1 MLTCCVL
8 SVVIGGLL
16 WSRKQVG
23 RHANRLLAM
32 LLFVNAY
39 IYFVTVLITDGG
51 IVYVPHLFRTAAPLN
66 YLIGPLVFLYVRA
79 SLLSAPRPD
88 YRRYAWLFLPALLNF
103 IEFIPFYARSGAYKL
118 ERLNALAS
126 VQNSLFTI
134 NEGLLP
140 PQFHLVGYSLSS
152 LIYSLLAA
160 RLWWIYQRR
169 EGQNRHSNSVYANWL
184 TTFVLVHVSVNLV
197 WVIEMPFV
205 RNAGFGNL
213 TLNITHI
220 IAQLTICLYVIR
232 RPALLYGA
240 YTLNRPE
247 PARRGQ
253 VAAAPAA
260 GPLPHTDEPPII
272 ITADRSAIQG
282 QELIA
287 SADPVEL
294 EQDIQEKLGQLEQY
308 MASEQP
314 YLQPRL
320 SLADVSVAT
329 KIPPYL
335 LSAMLNRVVGLD
347 FRDYVNAHR
356 VRHLCQLL
364 EGNQYAH
371 LTLEGISTQAGFSSK
386 TTFYRAFQKYTGVT
400 PAQYLLNSDLSN
412 N

>member
-16 WSRKQVG
+16 WSRKQANQ
-23 RHANRLLAM
+23 HANKLLAS
-32 LLFVNAY
+32 LLFIYAY

-66 YLIGPLVFLYVRA
+66 YLIGPLIFLYVRA
-79 SLLSAPRPD
+79 SLLSATRPH
-88 YRRYAWLFLPALLNF
+88 YRRYAWLFLPALLNI
-103 IEFIPFYARSGAYKL
+103 IEFIPFYAQSATYKL
-118 ERLNALAS
+118 DRLQSLAT
-126 VQNSLFTI
+126 VHNSLFTI
-134 NEGLLP
+134 REGLLP
-140 PQFHLVGYSLSS
+140 PQFHLIGYSLSS

-160 RLWWIYQRR
+160 RLWWRYRR
-169 EGQNRHSNSVYANWL
+169 QEGQNPHSNPVFANWL
-184 TTFVLVHVSVNLV
+184 STFVLVHVSVNLV

-205 RNAGFGNL
+205 RYIGFGNL
-213 TLNITHI
+213 TMNITYT
-220 IAQLTICLYVIR
+220 IAQLTICLYILR

-240 YTLNRPE
+240 YTLSRPE
-247 PARRGQ
+247 PART
-253 VAAAPAA
+253 PI
-260 GPLPHTDEPPII
+260 EPPTII
-272 ITADRSAIQG
+272 PADRSVIQD
-282 QELIA
+282 QDLMA
-287 SADPVEL
+287 SADPAEL
-294 EQDIQEKLGQLEQY
+294 ERDIQDKLRQLEQY
-308 MASEQP
+308 MASQQP

-329 KIPPYL
+329 RIPPYL
-335 LSAMLNRVVGLD
+335 LSAMLNRVLGLD

-364 EGNQYAH
+364 EGNKYAH

-386 TTFYRAFQKYTGVT
+386 TTFYRAFQKHTGVT